1 MVRHFIAFR
10 ERYIVGSAV
19 VGLLTPLTALAQGSV
34 GRPSGIPQQFRD
46 FPSTIRNIFNIVITG
61 AGIIFVVLFL
71 IGGVQ
76 YLTAAGNEDTT
87 KKARQLMID
96 AVIGLGIVVTSWA
109 IGTYILSLLGIQG
122 AAGGNLPTAPTTIQ

>member
-1 MVRHFIAFR
+1 MVRQFIAFR
-10 ERYIVGSAV
+10 ERYIIGSTV
-19 VGLLTPLTALAQGSV
+19 VGLLTPMTALAQSAV
-34 GRPSGIPQQFRD
+34 GRPSGIPAQFRD
-46 FPSTIRNIFNIVITG
+46 FPSTIRNIFNIVIVG
-61 AGIIFVVLFL
+61 AGIVFVALFL

-122 AAGGNLPTAPTTIQ
+122 AAGGNLPTTPTTIQ

>member
-1 MVRHFIAFR
+1 MNENRGDVWRFSH
-10 ERYIVGSAV
+10 AV
-19 VGLLTPLTALAQGSV
+19 VDAGAHIVASRALYGV
-34 GRPSGIPQQFRD
+34 SGIPQQFRD